1 VPLSDHERRRLQ
13 QMEQALSAEDPQ
25 FAAAMRRRR
34 SVSRP
39 RLLVGIGVLLVG
51 LVLLVA
57 GVVAQAIPLG
67 AIGFIT
73 MLAGTAYAFS
83 GRRRRGGPTGVV
95 AGDGTSQRAT
105 RRRRSGFIQRLEHR
119 WDRRRGGQ

>member
-1 VPLSDHERRRLQ
+1 MPLSDHERRRLE

-34 SVSRP
+34 PLSRP
-39 RLLVGIGVLLVG
+39 RLLVGVGVFLIG

-57 GVVAQAIPLG
+57 GVIAQAIPLG
-67 AIGFIT
+67 GIGFIT

-83 GRRRRGGPTGVV
+83 GRRRAGPTGVV
-95 AGDGTSQRAT
+95 QGDGATHRTT
-105 RRRRSGFIQRLEHR
+105 RRRRSGFIQRLERR